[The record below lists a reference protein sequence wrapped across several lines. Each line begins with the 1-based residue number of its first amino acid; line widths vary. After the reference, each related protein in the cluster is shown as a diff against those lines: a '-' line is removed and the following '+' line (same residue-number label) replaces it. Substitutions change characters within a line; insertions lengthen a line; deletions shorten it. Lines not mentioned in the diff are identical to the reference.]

1 MSDLKKSIEFTEY
14 VLQENDL
21 KKSIEFTEYVLQEKF
36 KIARKNQNTLMN
48 KLGKYMNVSLILN
61 MFIRNQ

>member
-1 MSDLKKSIEFTEY
+1 M
-14 VLQENDL
+14 NDL

>member
-1 MSDLKKSIEFTEY
+1 MS
-14 VLQENDL
+14 DL

-48 KLGKYMNVSLILN
+48 KLGKYMNVSWILN